1 MKKFLVSILV
11 ILSIVSLCACGS
23 ATTEVTASETQGAET
38 SSGAEELEVNAEEEL
53 QAKEEADKAKE
64 EAKKAEE
71 EKKAKEE
78 EARKAESE
86 RLEKEAEA
94 KKAEEDAAF
103 AGIDDAVDRS
113 KIVILDEEQIMY
125 GQQNGNIRKGPS
137 TDYDK
142 VGTLKVND
150 EITVIGRYEKNGW
163 YFIKYNDAHAFV
175 SNNLVAET
183 EVDLDALKAQQEA
196 EAMAL
201 IEQQKQAEAAKANQ
215 QQAPAQAQAPAP
227 AQAEAPAAAPATPV
241 QAPAGILFIGD
252 SRCVQM
258 QAAVGG
264 IGSWI
269 CEGGKRYEWFEQTA
283 IPQADP
289 IVGKGTKVVI
299 CMGVNDPGSCGR
311 YAALTNAKAAE
322 WAGRGAKVYYVSV
335 NPVWENPWV
344 TQEQVDNF
352 NASMPGLLSG
362 VRWIDTASVLKAN
375 GFKLV
380 DGLHYD
386 TDTYVYIFNLI
397 AGSLK

>member
-1 MKKFLVSILV
+1 MKKLLLTIAMV
-11 ILSIVSLCACGS
+11 LSLFTLAACASNAVEEEVVLETTASGV
-23 ATTEVTASETQGAET
+23 AEENDTAEAETTEAAEVT
-38 SSGAEELEVNAEEEL
+38 
-53 QAKEEADKAKE
+53 EAVE
-64 EAKKAEE
+64 PT
-71 EKKAKEE
+71 
-78 EARKAESE
+78 
-86 RLEKEAEA
+86 KEAVKAVEA
-94 KKAEEDAAF
+94 TKTDEVAEATEAAKATEAATE
-103 AGIDDAVDRS
+103 AELSADGLAAEVDRTQI
-113 KIVILDEEQIMY
+113 KMFEEPKTMY
-125 GQQNGNIRKGPS
+125 VQKSVNVRKGPD
-137 TDYDK
+137 TKYDR
-142 VGTLKVND
+142 VDNYGVNKEVSVLGQYGD
-150 EITVIGRYEKNGW
+150 NGW
-163 YFIKYNDAHAFV
+163 YLISFGDGQAFI
-175 SNNLVAET
+175 SNSFLAET
-183 EVDLDALKAQQEA
+183 EVDLEALRAEQEA
-196 EAMAL
+196 AAL
-201 IEQQKQAEAAKANQ
+201 AAVERERQAAQEQAQNPQ
-215 QQAPAQAQAPAP
+215 PAQAPQ
-227 AQAEAPAAAPATPV
+227 AAPQPA